1 MCICKAKKR
10 SSMVQRS
17 GSHAPERGLKE
28 SCIAGRVILSGPGEK
43 AKVESRGGGKAT
55 ELSSLIR

>member
-1 MCICKAKKR
+1 
-10 SSMVQRS
+10 MVQRS